1 MAKLKIFKGKEF
13 KAYVTDII
21 EADNLFFDEYRRAAG
36 MLDEIVRYDEKNS
49 AGFGMEY
56 ENNIIAFCG
65 ERGDGKSSAMMTFAK
80 AVRAYSS
87 NCNRNQEV
95 FDIYT
100 AIENTFF
107 TSPVMI
113 DPSLFDAMHSIL
125 DVILARLYK
134 EVDSIYKNSQ
144 NIKECDYEE
153 IISQFQRVYKY
164 VLLINNQKTSYDEV
178 YEYEGD
184 IGRLANLGDSTS
196 LKRELI
202 ELIDKY
208 LKFGVSDT
216 VKHKRRLVI
225 AIDDLDLCSDKA
237 YRMAEEIRKYLIIPN
252 VVIIM
257 ALRIEQLEDCIREKN
272 LMDYKESVKR
282 AQDNDQFTS
291 EINMMA
297 EKYVNKLIPKA
308 RRIYLPKVGSFQ
320 KLAIEYIDDW
330 GARETVIWRTDERQN
345 VAAAIR
351 GLIYEKAGILLLPR
365 EMGKNLIFSDNL
377 RELVNLVAFLQKM
390 PDTDVGEP
398 QQYRNVVE
406 LEEYLE
412 REWTHNAVLQQDRE
426 AFDALRYS
434 EMDSVNDNAV
444 MLGEKIF
451 YEKPRRKNLVPANYF
466 TEMNNSFTWVINW
479 IKVSDSYLSNVYQKA
494 RAYRISVFYT
504 FMLHKLLLEERTADL
519 ARLLG
524 GYIWSG
530 AFSDIGIMPGVKGTA
545 IDRARFTIRTQD
557 AYNEILHYI
566 NSGAE
571 AVAFTYVSEKTWRVS
586 GVPDGDKRKDYIHA
600 WILTALLANNFSDDN
615 YQLTYVTNGTIVW
628 NNANTRE
635 FVHISLENYI
645 VALFNIDSIFAKVS
659 FEALGIGGEIKEY
672 IDRIKACNKENIR
685 FMREVVANI
694 DIATSVLDYCRA
706 NGDDKS
712 GSEDETNR
720 TEKLVKKFFENMA
733 AYMGQYG
740 VKANASDLTSFA
752 LLEDQRIDVC
762 KLYALLTDVARNYE
776 KTANDANGE
785 GERLM
790 SAFREKLRVVPLP
803 ESWEIQS
810 TKASGYLKVATAA
823 NAKGNLECLAK
834 NIQRYIGENKRAPY
848 GLNSDALCDLYAKV
862 IKLYLVDEKALLS
875 EELKNEYKRLAKIQI
890 KL

>member
-36 MLDEIVRYDEKNS
+36 MLDEIVRYDEKNNVC
-49 AGFGMEY
+49 FETEN

-80 AVRAYSS
+80 AVKTYSS

-164 VLLINNQKTSYDEV
+164 VLLINNQKRSYDEV

-184 IGRLANLGDSTS
+184 IGRLANLGDSTN
-196 LKRELI
+196 LKKELI

-208 LKFGVSDT
+208 LKFSVFDT
-216 VKHKRRLVI
+216 VKNKRRLVI

-272 LMDYKESVKR
+272 LKDYEESVKR
-282 AQDNDQFTS
+282 PRDNDQFTG

-320 KLAIEYIDDW
+320 NLGIEYIDDW

-345 VAAAIR
+345 VVAAIR
-351 GLIYEKAGILLLPR
+351 GLIYEKTGILLLPR

-377 RELVNLVAFLQKM
+377 RELVDLVAFLQKM

-398 QQYRNVVE
+398 QRYRNVVE

-412 REWTHNAVLQQDRE
+412 REWEHNAVLQQDRE
-426 AFDALRYS
+426 AFDALRCS

-451 YEKPRRKNLVPANYF
+451 YEKPRRKDPVPADYF
-466 TEMNNSFTWVINW
+466 TEINNSFTWVINC
-479 IKVSDSYLSNVYQKA
+479 IKASDSYLSNVYQKA
-494 RAYRISVFYT
+494 RAYHISVFYT
-504 FMLHKLLLEERTADL
+504 FMLHKMLLEERTADL
-519 ARLLG
+519 MRLLG
-524 GYIWSG
+524 GYVWCG
-530 AFSDIGIMPGVKGTA
+530 AFSGIIPSVGATG

-557 AYNEILHYI
+557 AYNKILHYI

-571 AVAFTYVSEKTWRVS
+571 EVAFTYVNEGTWRVS

-600 WILTALLANNFSDDN
+600 WILTALLANNFGYNN
-615 YQLTYVTNGTIVW
+615 YQLTYLTNGTIVW
-628 NNANTRE
+628 NNSNTHE

-645 VALFNIDSIFAKVS
+645 VALFNIDSIFEKVS
-659 FEALGIGGEIKEY
+659 FAALGISGEIKEY
-672 IDRIKACNKENIR
+672 IDRIKACNRASIQ

-694 DIATSVLDYCRA
+694 DIVTSILDYCRA

-720 TEKLVKKFFENMA
+720 TEKLVKKFLENMA

-752 LLEDQRIDVC
+752 LSEDQRIDVC
-762 KLYALLTDVARNYE
+762 RLYALLVDIARGYKENAI
-776 KTANDANGE
+776 KTERE

-790 SAFREKLRVVPLP
+790 SAFREKLRVTPLP

-823 NAKGNLECLAK
+823 NAKGNLECLAT

-848 GLNSDALCDLYAKV
+848 ELNSDALCDLYAKV

>member
-706 NGDDKS
+706 NGDDRS

-740 VKANASDLTSFA
+740 VKTNASDLTNFA
-752 LLEDQRIDVC
+752 LSEDQRLDVC
-762 KLYALLTDVARNYE
+762 RLYALLTDVVRNYE
-776 KTANDANGE
+776 ETTNNANSE

-790 SAFREKLRVVPLP
+790 SVFREKLRITPLP
-803 ESWEIQS
+803 ESWERQS
-810 TKASGYLKVATAA
+810 VRASSFLKVATAA
-823 NAKGNLECLAK
+823 NAKNNLECLAK

-848 GLNSDALCDLYAKV
+848 ELNPDALCDLYAKV

-875 EELKNEYKRLAKIQI
+875 EELKNEYKRLAKIQGS
-890 KL
+890 L

>member
-36 MLDEIVRYDEKNS
+36 MLDEIVRYDEKNNVC
-49 AGFGMEY
+49 FETEN

-80 AVRAYSS
+80 AVKTYSS

-164 VLLINNQKTSYDEV
+164 VLLINNQKRSYDEV

-184 IGRLANLGDSTS
+184 IGRLANLGDSTN
-196 LKRELI
+196 LKKELI

-208 LKFGVSDT
+208 LKFSVFDT
-216 VKHKRRLVI
+216 VKNKRRLVI

-272 LMDYKESVKR
+272 LKDYEESVKR
-282 AQDNDQFTS
+282 PRDNDQFTG

-320 KLAIEYIDDW
+320 NLGIEYIDDW
-330 GARETVIWRTDERQN
+330 GVQETVIWRTDERQN

-351 GLIYEKAGILLLPR
+351 GLIYEKTGILLLPR

-398 QQYRNVVE
+398 QRYRNVVE

-412 REWTHNAVLQQDRE
+412 REWAHNAVLQQDRE

-706 NGDDKS
+706 NGDDRS

-740 VKANASDLTSFA
+740 VKTNASDLTNFA
-752 LLEDQRIDVC
+752 LSEDQRLDVC
-762 KLYALLTDVARNYE
+762 RLYALLTDVVRNYE
-776 KTANDANGE
+776 ETTNNANSE

-790 SAFREKLRVVPLP
+790 SVFREKLRITPLP
-803 ESWEIQS
+803 ESWERQS
-810 TKASGYLKVATAA
+810 VRASSFLKVATAA
-823 NAKGNLECLAK
+823 NAKNNLECLAK

-848 GLNSDALCDLYAKV
+848 ELNPDALCDLYAKV

-875 EELKNEYKRLAKIQI
+875 EELKNEYKRLAKIQGS
-890 KL
+890 L